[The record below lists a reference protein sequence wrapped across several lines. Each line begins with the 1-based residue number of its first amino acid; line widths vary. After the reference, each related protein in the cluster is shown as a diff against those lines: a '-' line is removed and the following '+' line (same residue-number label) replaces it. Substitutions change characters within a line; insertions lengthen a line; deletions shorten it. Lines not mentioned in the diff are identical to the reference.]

1 MRINPFNPY
10 FPAQDH
16 LFANRTRE
24 QEFFRRG
31 LVSGLAVLGGGPW
44 NIALLGPWGIGKTS
58 LMRRFLRIARDESID
73 KRSVLALMFSATST
87 YASFDEFSRAFVRRV
102 ADILPKSKL
111 AREIEKWE
119 LDRVKLS
126 AISAKRKEDPPIE
139 GAVELLYRSLISLW
153 KNDIE
158 NNYAGMVIFID
169 DVHNLLEIHPKSLL
183 ALRTLF
189 QDLQG
194 EGARYPLVVTGPD
207 TLFGAVREAAEPV
220 TRFFERM
227 PVQPFTLP
235 DTAEVASYPLRAI
248 NSKLTI
254 KDEFIDSL
262 YAKTHG
268 HPYFVSFVMRDMVE
282 SAYKMELD
290 ELTPELFGDM
300 WPEVISHLELEKF
313 EEEWRACSPAE
324 RKILSVLVKHPDAP
338 VTQTFG
344 KQRPL
349 LNRLMEKGLVR
360 RKERGLYELYHP
372 LFAEFIRTLRT

>member
-31 LVSGLAVLGGGPW
+31 LVSGLAALGGGPW

-58 LMRRFLRIARDESID
+58 LMRRFLRISKNEYID
-73 KRSVLALMFSATST
+73 RRPVLSLIFSATST
-87 YASFDEFSRAFVRRV
+87 YASFDEFARAFIRRV
-102 ADILPKSKL
+102 ADILPKSRL

-119 LDRVKLS
+119 LDRVRLS
-126 AISAKRKEDPPIE
+126 ALSARRKEEPPIE
-139 GAVELLYRSLISLW
+139 GAVELLYRSMISLW
-153 KNDIE
+153 KDDIE
-158 NNYAGMVIFID
+158 NKYAGLVVFID

-194 EGARYPLVVTGPD
+194 DGAYYPLVVTGPE

-235 DTAEVASYPLRAI
+235 DTAEVACYPLKAI
-248 NSKLTI
+248 NSKL
-254 KDEFIDSL
+254 KVEDRFIQKL
-262 YAKTHG
+262 YDKTHG

-282 SAYKMELD
+282 AAYARDLNV
-290 ELTPELFGDM
+290 LTPALFDDV
-300 WPEVISHLELEKF
+300 WPDVISHLELEKF

-324 RKILSVLVKHPDAP
+324 RKILSVLVKQPDAP

-349 LNRLMEKGLVR
+349 LTRLIEKGLVK

-372 LFAEFIRTLRT
+372 LFAEFLRTLRF